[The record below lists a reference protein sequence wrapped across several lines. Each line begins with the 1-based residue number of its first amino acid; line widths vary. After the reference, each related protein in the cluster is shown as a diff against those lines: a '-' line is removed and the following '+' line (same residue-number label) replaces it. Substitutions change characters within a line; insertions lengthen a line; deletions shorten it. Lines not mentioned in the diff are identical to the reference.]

1 VKGYR
6 ELHPFPRQMAPD
18 PDRTVSDAGSQESGL
33 MARLV
38 SLVRSKPVESAMPLR
53 LLRSLCLFIS
63 PVVALPAR
71 VAPARANVFM
81 KQINERPGA
90 EDHRTVLTVEEI
102 QHDTGLRDSL
112 FEVATIQRGHL
123 R

>member
-1 VKGYR
+1 
-6 ELHPFPRQMAPD
+6 
-18 PDRTVSDAGSQESGL
+18 
-33 MARLV
+33 
-38 SLVRSKPVESAMPLR
+38 MPLR